1 MLRQLIMIIQRRT
14 LIDVE
19 IQTSPLRMI
28 KQNIRVD
35 TEIILSF
42 LSDIMP
48 IPTVASVSAPE
59 PAYRARLV
67 VLAGERDSGDA
78 CRTFIFHQ
86 ENHTLGNSLRHMLL
100 MNPRV
105 VFAGYTIPHPAED
118 QMHIRIQTVEEYPA
132 QTALKTALQDL
143 KSLALLSKQK
153 FLDDVARYKKEN
165 PDCQKIEPSG

>member
-1 MLRQLIMIIQRRT
+1 MAL
-14 LIDVE
+14 E
-19 IQTSPLRMI
+19 IFISSSRMI
-28 KQNIRVD
+28 SQNVD
-35 TEIILSF
+35 QYTDIIFFLLSE
-42 LSDIMP
+42 MP
-48 IPTVASVSAPE
+48 IPTVARVSAPE
-59 PAYRARLV
+59 PADSARLV
-67 VLAGERDSGDA
+67 VLAGERDSGDT

-118 QMHIRIQTVEEYPA
+118 QMHIRIQTVEDYPA

-143 KSLALLSKQK
+143 KALAVLSKKK

-165 PDCQKIEPSG
+165 PDCQKMELSV